1 MSPAFSRFL
10 LAVACACGFTA
21 AAWAAKEPLPPRI
34 EYVVKNWETDQ
45 ALPHNSIS
53 GVVQRNDGFVWI
65 ATQGGLVRFDGVEFK
80 TIRSALIAG
89 HRSSS
94 VTAIIEE
101 NPDTLLINTIQSNLL
116 RVKDGEVSLHP
127 LTSQLNRGDNKIV
140 SLFREADD
148 VFWIV
153 FRDRDVW
160 RWDSGKVEKFPAP
173 PPGSSRGRDPS
184 FSKDKS
190 GNVYLTRSPSSGV
203 ERYRGGELISI
214 VRPGW
219 PILLASSQSD
229 APWVAVEDRL
239 FRIQD
244 DRLEPV
250 ASSPLSEREMPQAM
264 LEDRSGALWLAATEQ
279 RLTRFKDGQKTQVE
293 ISRVKVNAIDEDSE
307 GNIWISFNGA
317 GLSCV
322 QRTRLHLI
330 EGTSNWTDT
339 PTGSVCEDLDG
350 NIWFANWKSIQKISN
365 DHIEV
370 LSHQPGWMGK
380 AVPICPDPFGN
391 IWMADGTQLYRIR
404 ADAMQPPVLV
414 HTIPQ
419 GSIRVIFSTRD
430 GTLWVGGGHA
440 GLLRVLPNGEMRMFS
455 RAEGFTSR
463 NVRSMAEGPSGE
475 LWVGTQHGELFRL
488 TDERFEQVYSAE
500 ETGRREIRALHAD
513 TDGRLWISTAGEGL
527 FVRQDGRLARIG
539 VEQGLP
545 DAVISHILEDD
556 FGWLWF
562 GTRRGIFKSAKKD
575 LLALAFEGGPAV
587 TPVLFGLAD
596 GLAGVSAVGS
606 YQPTAWKT
614 RAGKLWF
621 VTRKGLVTT
630 DPALHERDHRPP
642 KVYLEQVLLDG
653 RAINPSSEVIDSSA
667 RRLEFRF
674 TAPEFVAPERLRFRY
689 KLQGFDS
696 DWLESGGV
704 RFAAYSRLS
713 PGRYTFIVTAQQNGQ
728 PWLAAGPAIS
738 FEVRPMWW
746 ESFWVR
752 LGGVTL
758 ISGLLI
764 LIVRY
769 VSHRRLK
776 ARLARLEQ
784 ERRVERERVR
794 IARDLHD
801 DLGSSLTYASMMAEE
816 LSDEWKTM
824 PDPAARSAE
833 LASCVRTIVRDLDAV
848 VWTVSPAHD
857 NLQALSGYLR
867 HFALEYFKPT
877 AVQCRVHLGPGIP
890 ALPLSPEVR
899 HHLFLIAK
907 ELFNNVLKHAEARQ
921 VDVTIRVYGGFFAIT
936 VADDGRGFSLP
947 AAVTSGRSGIKNLHA
962 RARELGATLEFSS
975 PPKGTTVTLRLS
987 LSLSGA
993 EPTSLENS
1001 PRPESP

>member
-1 MSPAFSRFL
+1 MSPAFLRLL
-10 LAVACACGFTA
+10 LAFACACGFTT
-21 AAWAAKEPLPPRI
+21 AAWAVKEPLPPRI

-53 GVVQRNDGFVWI
+53 GVVQRDDGFVWI

-80 TIRSALIAG
+80 TIRSPLIAG
-89 HRSSS
+89 PRSSA
-94 VTAIIEE
+94 VTAIIAE

-116 RVKDGEVSLHP
+116 RVKDGEVSPHP
-127 LTSQLNRGDNKIV
+127 LSPQLNRGDNKIV

-173 PPGSSRGRDPS
+173 PPGSPRGRDPS
-184 FSKDKS
+184 FAKDKS

-203 ERYRGGELISI
+203 ERYTGGELVSI
-214 VRPGW
+214 LRPGW
-219 PILLASSQSD
+219 PLLLAGSQSG

-250 ASSPLSEREMPQAM
+250 ASSPVGEGEMPQAM

-279 RLTRFKDGQKTQVE
+279 RLTRFKDGRKTQVE
-293 ISRVKVNAIDEDSE
+293 ISRVKVNVIDEDAE
-307 GNIWISFNGA
+307 GNIWVSSNGA

-322 QRTRLHLI
+322 QPTRLHLI
-330 EGTSNWTDT
+330 EGASNWTDT
-339 PTGSVCEDLDG
+339 PTGSVTEDTEG
-350 NIWFANWKSIQKISN
+350 NIWFANWKSVQKISN

-370 LSHQPGWMGK
+370 LSQQPDWIGK
-380 AVPICPDPFGN
+380 AVPVCADPFGN
-391 IWMADGTQLYRIR
+391 IWMADGTQLFRTR
-404 ADAMQPPVLV
+404 VDATEPPVLV
-414 HTIPQ
+414 HTFPQ
-419 GSIRVIFSTRD
+419 GRIRVLFFTRD

-440 GLLRVLPNGEMRMFS
+440 GLLRVKPDGSMRMFS
-455 RAEGFTSR
+455 KEEGFTSR
-463 NVRSMAEGPSGE
+463 NVRSIGEGLSGE
-475 LWVGTQHGELFRL
+475 LWAGTQHGELFRF
-488 TDERFEQVYSAE
+488 TNDRFEQVYSAE
-500 ETGRREIRALHAD
+500 EMGRREIRALHSD

-527 FVRQDGRLARIG
+527 FIRQDGRLARIG
-539 VEQGLP
+539 LEQGLP
-545 DAVISHILEDD
+545 DDVISNILEDD

-562 GTRRGIFKSAKKD
+562 GSRRGIFKAAKKD
-575 LLALAFEGGPAV
+575 LLALAFEGGPGV

-614 RAGKLWF
+614 RTGKLWF

-630 DPALHERDHRPP
+630 DPAMHERDHRPP

-653 RAINPSSEVIDSSA
+653 RVIDPSSEIINSSA

-696 DWLESGGV
+696 DWVESGGV

-728 PWLAAGPAIS
+728 PWLSAGPAIS

-752 LGGVTL
+752 LGGVAL
-758 ISGLLI
+758 LSGVLI
-764 LIVRY
+764 LVVRY

-824 PDPAARSAE
+824 SDPAARSAE

-867 HFALEYFKPT
+867 HFAHEYFKPT
-877 AVQCRVHLGPGIP
+877 AVECRVHLGAGIP

-907 ELFNNVLKHAEARQ
+907 ELFNNVLKHAEARR
-921 VDVTIRVYGGFFAIT
+921 VDVTIRTDAGAFEIT
-936 VADDGRGFSLP
+936 VSDDGRGFSLP
-947 AAVTSGRSGIKNLHA
+947 AAAASGRSGIKNLHA
-962 RARELGATLEFSS
+962 RAHELGATLEFSS

-987 LSLSGA
+987 LPLSGA
-993 EPTSLENS
+993 TPAKIVS
-1001 PRPESP
+1001 PEKTESP